1 MNELELVKRIGRWA
15 RPGAK
20 RARELIEGIGDDAA
34 VWRPRAGEDLVF
46 TTDLFVEGVHFRR
59 RGLTAEEAGRRAM
72 GRSLSDLAAMGA
84 RPGFCLV
91 SLGLARWA
99 DQEWVGGFFRGLI
112 GMADRFGCALAGGD
126 LSEARVV
133 VCDVMACGAVKKGMA
148 LRRDGARVGDV
159 IYVSGALG
167 GWRRRGEI
175 EPRIALGRKLVGK
188 ATAAMD
194 LSDGLALDLYR
205 LCAASGVEA
214 RLDRAPPLLEGATIE
229 EALHAGED
237 YELVYTAPAGVR
249 VPGHR
254 VGEIVKGKA
263 GRVTLMGRPLERHG
277 YEHFESRGDSGSD

>member
-1 MNELELVKRIGRWA
+1 
-15 RPGAK
+15 
-20 RARELIEGIGDDAA
+20 
-34 VWRPRAGEDLVF
+34 VF

-91 SLGLARWA
+91 SLALARWA
-99 DQEWVGGFFRGLI
+99 DGEWVEGFFRGLI
-112 GMADRFGCALAGGD
+112 GMAERFRCALAGGD
-126 LSEARVV
+126 LSEGRIV
-133 VCDVMACGAVKKGMA
+133 VCDVMACGAVKRGRA
-148 LRRDGARVGDV
+148 LRRDGAKAGDV

-167 GWRRRGEI
+167 GWKRRAGI
-175 EPRIALGRKLVGK
+175 EPRVDLGRKLVGK

-194 LSDGLALDLYR
+194 ISDGLALDLYR

-214 RLDRAPPLLEGATIE
+214 RLEREPPMLEGATID
-229 EALHAGED
+229 EALYAGED

-249 VPGHR
+249 VPGFAI
-254 VGEIVKGKA
+254 GEIVKGKA
-263 GRVTLMGRPLERHG
+263 GRVTLMGRPVKRHG